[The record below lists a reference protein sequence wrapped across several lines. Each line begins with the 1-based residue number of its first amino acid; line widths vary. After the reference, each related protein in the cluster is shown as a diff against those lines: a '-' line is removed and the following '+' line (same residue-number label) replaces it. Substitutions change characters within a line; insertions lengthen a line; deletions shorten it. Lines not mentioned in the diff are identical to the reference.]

1 MIHTTLIFRHTSLM
15 EIDDG
20 SIQYLLSLSKSSCW
34 TFKIILLLDR
44 SNLVQ
49 ELDCSFACSF
59 TSSFAL
65 VLEADDDGEGSC

>member
-1 MIHTTLIFRHTSLM
+1 MILTILIFRHTSLM

-20 SIQYLLSLSKSSCW
+20 SIHYLLSLSKSSCW
-34 TFKIILLLDR
+34 TFKIILLIDR

-59 TSSFAL
+59 AVL
-65 VLEADDDGEGSC
+65 VEADDDGEYSC